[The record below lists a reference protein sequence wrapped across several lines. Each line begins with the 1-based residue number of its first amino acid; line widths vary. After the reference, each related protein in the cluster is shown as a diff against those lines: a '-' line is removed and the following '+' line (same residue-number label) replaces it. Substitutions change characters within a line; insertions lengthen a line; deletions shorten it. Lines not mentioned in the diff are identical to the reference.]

1 MAALEDIR
9 NGASIRGI
17 VPGQPVE
24 VVSVEWIGDQAINLV
39 YRVQGVGVSETT
51 LYRDDQARIEIDARG
66 RAWSFDADGDLL
78 RLVTEANRIKLAHY
92 FDPYLAIHTS
102 LVDPLPHQIS
112 AVYGEMLPRQPLRF
126 LLADDPGAG
135 KTIMAGLLIKEL
147 IARSDLE
154 RCLVVAPG
162 SLIEQWQDELGEKFG
177 LEFDILTR
185 DMIENSRSGNP
196 FNDRNRIIA
205 RLDMLARNDE
215 LQEKLAQS
223 TEWDLII
230 CDEAHRMS
238 ATYFGGEAKYTKRY
252 RLGQRLGEACRHFL
266 LMSATPHNG
275 HEQDFQLF
283 MALLDGDRFEG
294 RFRDGVHYADT
305 ADMMRRLTKEELLRF
320 DGRPLFPERRAY
332 TVKYELSLEEA
343 ALYAAV
349 TEYVRNEM
357 NRVQRFAAEDG
368 KKRNNVG
375 FALQI
380 LQRRL
385 ASSPAAIYQSLKRR
399 RERLEAEL
407 AEARISVRSK
417 HMGLDAPDV
426 PEDLL
431 QNIEE
436 FGQDE
441 IDDIEDRI
449 STTATSAETVDQL
462 ALEVETLQGLERM
475 ALGVLSSGQDTKWSQ
490 LNRILDDELMVDAD
504 GNRRKLIIFTEPKD
518 TLFYLHDRVR
528 SRLGRADA
536 VEVIH
541 GGVSREDRR
550 KIVERF
556 MQDRDMLVLIAND
569 AAGEG
574 VNLQRG
580 HLMVNY
586 DLPWNPNKIEQRFGR
601 IHRIGQTE
609 VCHLWNLVA
618 ADTRE
623 GEVYGRLLEKL
634 EAARE
639 ALGGR
644 VYDVLGEL
652 FEGTALKDLLFEAIQ
667 YGEQPDVKA
676 RLLQVVDGAVDQ
688 QHLLDLLARRALTN
702 ETMPAAKVQEIRL
715 DMERAEAQR
724 LQPHHIQSFFI
735 DAFKRL
741 GGQIK
746 PREDGR
752 WEITHVP
759 VSIRERDR
767 QIGTGT
773 PVQKKYERIC
783 FEKSKVNQQP
793 VATFVCPGHP
803 LLEAVISIV
812 REQYDHLMK
821 QGAVMVDET
830 DQGQDITAI
839 FLLEHSVQ
847 DGRPTSIGKP
857 HVVSEKLQFA
867 AIDKA
872 GNATNAGIAPHLNLR
887 PATPEE
893 IQMADDKLNEDWLR
907 HDLEKA
913 AVRFATV
920 DLAQTHVADVKARR
934 LPEIRKVEQEVKAR
948 LRKEINYWDNRAA
961 ELREDEKAGKKTRL
975 NWQNA
980 LRRAEDLADRLKR
993 RMELLEKE
1001 KFISAQPPRV
1011 RGGMVVIPQGLLN
1024 ARRLRATNGQI
1035 GAFAENPESRRES
1048 ELKAMEAVMKAER
1061 ALGNQPSDVSAQKL
1075 GYDIAS
1081 YDPRTGHLRFIEV
1094 KGRIDGAD
1102 TVMLTRQEIITSLH
1116 EPQKYI
1122 LAIVQ
1127 IEGGFAHAPRYVRG
1141 ALSDHEPSFEHTAIQ
1156 FHLKRLLE
1164 RAEQPR

>member
-215 LQEKLAQS
+215 LQEKLAQC

-332 TVKYELSLEEA
+332 TVKYELSPEEA

-399 RERLEAEL
+399 RERLESEL

-724 LQPHHIQSFFI
+724 LQPHHILRT
-735 DAFKRL
+735 A
-741 GGQIK
+741 
-746 PREDGR
+746 
-752 WEITHVP
+752 
-759 VSIRERDR
+759 
-767 QIGTGT
+767 
-773 PVQKKYERIC
+773 VQK
-783 FEKSKVNQQP
+783 
-793 VATFVCPGHP
+793 
-803 LLEAVISIV
+803 
-812 REQYDHLMK
+812 
-821 QGAVMVDET
+821 
-830 DQGQDITAI
+830 
-839 FLLEHSVQ
+839 
-847 DGRPTSIGKP
+847 
-857 HVVSEKLQFA
+857 
-867 AIDKA
+867 
-872 GNATNAGIAPHLNLR
+872 
-887 PATPEE
+887 
-893 IQMADDKLNEDWLR
+893 
-907 HDLEKA
+907 
-913 AVRFATV
+913 FATE
-920 DLAQTHVADVKARR
+920 VA
-934 LPEIRKVEQEVKAR
+934 
-948 LRKEINYWDNRAA
+948 
-961 ELREDEKAGKKTRL
+961 G
-975 NWQNA
+975 
-980 LRRAEDLADRLKR
+980 
-993 RMELLEKE
+993 
-1001 KFISAQPPRV
+1001 
-1011 RGGMVVIPQGLLN
+1011 
-1024 ARRLRATNGQI
+1024 
-1035 GAFAENPESRRES
+1035 
-1048 ELKAMEAVMKAER
+1048 
-1061 ALGNQPSDVSAQKL
+1061 
-1075 GYDIAS
+1075 
-1081 YDPRTGHLRFIEV
+1081 
-1094 KGRIDGAD
+1094 
-1102 TVMLTRQEIITSLH
+1102 
-1116 EPQKYI
+1116 
-1122 LAIVQ
+1122 
-1127 IEGGFAHAPRYVRG
+1127 
-1141 ALSDHEPSFEHTAIQ
+1141 
-1156 FHLKRLLE
+1156 
-1164 RAEQPR
+1164 

>member
-1 MAALEDIR
+1 MATLEDIK
-9 NGASIRGI
+9 NGVSVRGI

-39 YRVQGVGVSETT
+39 YRIQGTGVAETT
-51 LYRDDQARIEIDARG
+51 LYRDDQVRIEIDARG

-162 SLIEQWQDELGEKFG
+162 SLVEQWQDELGEKFG

-196 FNDRNRIIA
+196 FNDRNRMIA
-205 RLDMLARNDE
+205 RLDVLARNDD

-332 TVKYELSLEEA
+332 TVKYELSPEEA

-357 NRVQRFAAEDG
+357 NRVQRFAADDG

-399 RERLEAEL
+399 RERLEIEL

-417 HMGLDAPDV
+417 RTGIDAPDV
-426 PEDLL
+426 PDDLL

-441 IDDIEDRI
+441 IEDIEDRI
-449 STTATSAETVDQL
+449 STTATTAETVEQL
-462 ALEVETLQGLERM
+462 ALEIETLHGLERM
-475 ALGVLSSGQDTKWSQ
+475 ALGVLSSGKDTKWSQ
-490 LNRILDDELMVDAD
+490 LNRILDEEIMVDHD

-518 TLFYLHDRVR
+518 TLYYLHDRVR
-528 SRLGRADA
+528 ARLGRADA

-667 YGEQPDVKA
+667 YGEQPEVKA
-676 RLLQVVDGAVDQ
+676 RLFQAVDGAVDQ

-752 WEITHVP
+752 WEVTHVP
-759 VSIRERDR
+759 VSVRERDR
-767 QIGTGT
+767 QIGTGS

-830 DQGQDITAI
+830 DQSQDITAI

-847 DGRPTSIGKP
+847 DSRPTSIGKP
-857 HVVSEKLQFA
+857 HVVSEKLQFT

-887 PATPEE
+887 AAKPEE
-893 IQMADDKLNEDWLR
+893 IKLAEDKLNEDWLR

-920 DLAQTHVADVKARR
+920 DLAQSHVAEVKARR
-934 LPEIRKVEQEVKAR
+934 LPEIIKVEQEVKAR
-948 LRKEINYWDNRAA
+948 LKKEINYWDNRAA
-961 ELREDEKAGKKTRL
+961 ELREDEKSGKKTRL

-980 LRRAEDLADRLKR
+980 ERRAEDLADRLKR
-993 RMELLEKE
+993 RMESLEKE

-1024 ARRLRATNGQI
+1024 ALTLPKSATGVS
-1035 GAFAENPESRRES
+1035 AFAENAEARRES

-1061 ALGNQPSDVSAQKL
+1061 ALGNQPSDVSAQKV
-1075 GYDIAS
+1075 GYDISS
-1081 YDPRTGHLRFIEV
+1081 YDPRTQHLRFIEV

-1127 IEGGFAHAPRYVRG
+1127 IEAGFACEPRYVRG

-1164 RAEQPR
+1164 RAGPPM

>member
-1 MAALEDIR
+1 
-9 NGASIRGI
+9 
-17 VPGQPVE
+17 
-24 VVSVEWIGDQAINLV
+24 
-39 YRVQGVGVSETT
+39 
-51 LYRDDQARIEIDARG
+51 
-66 RAWSFDADGDLL
+66 
-78 RLVTEANRIKLAHY
+78 
-92 FDPYLAIHTS
+92 
-102 LVDPLPHQIS
+102 
-112 AVYGEMLPRQPLRF
+112 
-126 LLADDPGAG
+126 
-135 KTIMAGLLIKEL
+135 
-147 IARSDLE
+147 
-154 RCLVVAPG
+154 
-162 SLIEQWQDELGEKFG
+162 
-177 LEFDILTR
+177 
-185 DMIENSRSGNP
+185 
-196 FNDRNRIIA
+196 
-205 RLDMLARNDE
+205 
-215 LQEKLAQS
+215 
-223 TEWDLII
+223 
-230 CDEAHRMS
+230 
-238 ATYFGGEAKYTKRY
+238 
-252 RLGQRLGEACRHFL
+252 
-266 LMSATPHNG
+266 
-275 HEQDFQLF
+275 
-283 MALLDGDRFEG
+283 
-294 RFRDGVHYADT
+294 
-305 ADMMRRLTKEELLRF
+305 
-320 DGRPLFPERRAY
+320 
-332 TVKYELSLEEA
+332 
-343 ALYAAV
+343 
-349 TEYVRNEM
+349 
-357 NRVQRFAAEDG
+357 
-368 KKRNNVG
+368 
-375 FALQI
+375 
-380 LQRRL
+380 
-385 ASSPAAIYQSLKRR
+385 
-399 RERLEAEL
+399 
-407 AEARISVRSK
+407 
-417 HMGLDAPDV
+417 
-426 PEDLL
+426 
-431 QNIEE
+431 
-436 FGQDE
+436 
-441 IDDIEDRI
+441 
-449 STTATSAETVDQL
+449 
-462 ALEVETLQGLERM
+462 
-475 ALGVLSSGQDTKWSQ
+475 
-490 LNRILDDELMVDAD
+490 MVDVD

-556 MQDRDMLVLIAND
+556 MQDRDLLVLIAND

-652 FEGTALKDLLFEAIQ
+652 FEGTALKDLLIEAIQ

-676 RLLQVVDGAVDQ
+676 RLFQAVDGAVDQ
-688 QHLLDLLARRALTN
+688 QHLLDLLSRRALTN

-752 WEITHVP
+752 WEVTHVP
-759 VSIRERDR
+759 VRIRERDR
-767 QIGTGT
+767 QIGTGS

-830 DQGQDITAI
+830 DQSQDITAI

-887 PATPEE
+887 PAKPEE
-893 IQMADDKLNEDWLR
+893 IKLAEDKLNEDWLR

-920 DLAQTHVADVKARR
+920 ELAQTHVADVKARR
-934 LPEIRKVEQEVKAR
+934 LPEIKKVEQEVKVR
-948 LRKEINYWDNRAA
+948 LKKEINYWDNRAA

-980 LRRAEDLADRLKR
+980 ERRAEDLADRLKR

-1011 RGGMVVIPQGLLN
+1011 RGGMVVVPQGLLN
-1024 ARRLRATNGQI
+1024 ARALPKTANGV
-1035 GAFAENPESRRES
+1035 GAFAEDAEARRES

-1061 ALGNQPSDVSAQKL
+1061 ALGNQPSDVSAQKV

-1081 YDPRTGHLRFIEV
+1081 YDPRTQHLRFIEV

-1116 EPQKYI
+1116 EPEKYI

-1127 IEGGFAHAPRYVRG
+1127 IEGGFAREPRYVRG

-1164 RAEQPR
+1164 RAEAPA

>member
-1 MAALEDIR
+1 
-9 NGASIRGI
+9 
-17 VPGQPVE
+17 
-24 VVSVEWIGDQAINLV
+24 
-39 YRVQGVGVSETT
+39 
-51 LYRDDQARIEIDARG
+51 
-66 RAWSFDADGDLL
+66 
-78 RLVTEANRIKLAHY
+78 
-92 FDPYLAIHTS
+92 
-102 LVDPLPHQIS
+102 
-112 AVYGEMLPRQPLRF
+112 
-126 LLADDPGAG
+126 
-135 KTIMAGLLIKEL
+135 
-147 IARSDLE
+147 
-154 RCLVVAPG
+154 
-162 SLIEQWQDELGEKFG
+162 
-177 LEFDILTR
+177 
-185 DMIENSRSGNP
+185 
-196 FNDRNRIIA
+196 
-205 RLDMLARNDE
+205 
-215 LQEKLAQS
+215 
-223 TEWDLII
+223 
-230 CDEAHRMS
+230 
-238 ATYFGGEAKYTKRY
+238 
-252 RLGQRLGEACRHFL
+252 
-266 LMSATPHNG
+266 
-275 HEQDFQLF
+275 
-283 MALLDGDRFEG
+283 
-294 RFRDGVHYADT
+294 
-305 ADMMRRLTKEELLRF
+305 
-320 DGRPLFPERRAY
+320 
-332 TVKYELSLEEA
+332 
-343 ALYAAV
+343 
-349 TEYVRNEM
+349 
-357 NRVQRFAAEDG
+357 
-368 KKRNNVG
+368 
-375 FALQI
+375 
-380 LQRRL
+380 
-385 ASSPAAIYQSLKRR
+385 
-399 RERLEAEL
+399 
-407 AEARISVRSK
+407 
-417 HMGLDAPDV
+417 
-426 PEDLL
+426 
-431 QNIEE
+431 
-436 FGQDE
+436 
-441 IDDIEDRI
+441 
-449 STTATSAETVDQL
+449 
-462 ALEVETLQGLERM
+462 M
-475 ALGVLSSGQDTKWSQ
+475 ALGVLSTGQDTKWSQ
-490 LNRILDDELMVDAD
+490 LNRILDDELMMDTD

-518 TLFYLHDRVR
+518 TLFYLHERVR

-676 RLLQVVDGAVDQ
+676 RLLQAVDGAVDQ

-702 ETMPAAKVQEIRL
+702 ETMPAAKVQEIRI

-735 DAFKRL
+735 EAFKRL

-746 PREDGR
+746 SREGGR
-752 WEITHVP
+752 WEVTHVP

-767 QIGTGT
+767 QIGTGS

-830 DQGQDITAI
+830 DLSQDITAI
-839 FLLEHSVQ
+839 FLLQHSVQ
-847 DGRPTSIGKP
+847 DGRPTSVGKP

-887 PATPEE
+887 PAKPEE
-893 IQMADDKLNEDWLR
+893 IKLAEDKLGEDWLR
-907 HDLEKA
+907 HDLEKS

-920 DLAQTHVADVKARR
+920 ELAQTHVADVKARR
-934 LPEIRKVEQEVKAR
+934 LPEIKKVEREVMAR
-948 LRKEINYWDNRAA
+948 LKKEINYWDSRAA

-980 LRRAEDLADRLKR
+980 ERRAEDLADRLKR

-1001 KFISAQPPRV
+1001 RFISAQPPRV

-1024 ARRLRATNGQI
+1024 ARTLPKTSAGVS
-1035 GAFAENPESRRES
+1035 AFAEDPEARRES
-1048 ELKAMEAVMKAER
+1048 ELKAMEAVMAAER
-1061 ALGNQPSDVSAQKL
+1061 ALGNQPSDVSAQKV
-1075 GYDIAS
+1075 GYDISS
-1081 YDPRTGHLRFIEV
+1081 YDPRTQHLRFIEV

-1116 EPQKYI
+1116 EPEKYI
-1122 LAIVQ
+1122 LAIVL
-1127 IEGGFAHAPRYVRG
+1127 IEAGFAREPRYVRG
-1141 ALSDHEPSFEHTAIQ
+1141 ALADHEPTFEHTAIQ
-1156 FHLKRLLE
+1156 FHLKRLLD
-1164 RAEQPR
+1164 RAEVPA